1 MEKHLGKI
9 ASVRLGK
16 GGYQD
21 AMFGFTFQLSFDK
34 NSGIGDFWGSWNSE
48 PDKYAKWTNDQRL
61 DFQLKCFE
69 RFRKLMISAKAND
82 IRELEGKPIEV
93 TIDDMKLHSWRILE
107 EVL

>member
-21 AMFGFTFQLSFDK
+21 AMFGFTFQLRFDK
-34 NSGIGDFWGSWNSE
+34 NSGIGDFWGFWNSE
-48 PDKYAKWTNDQRL
+48 PDNYAKWSNEERL
-61 DFQLKCFE
+61 AHQSKCFE
-69 RFRKLMISAKAND
+69 RFRILMNEANAND

-93 TIDDMKLHSWRILE
+93 TIDDMRLHSWRILE